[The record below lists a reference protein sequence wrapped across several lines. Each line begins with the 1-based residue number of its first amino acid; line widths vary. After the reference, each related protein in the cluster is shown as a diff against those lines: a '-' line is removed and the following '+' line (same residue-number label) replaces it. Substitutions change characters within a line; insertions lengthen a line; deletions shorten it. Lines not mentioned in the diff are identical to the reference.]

1 VSFALILPYH
11 PDRLNDPH
19 PLFIQDLL
27 ELVVKRKQLC
37 VNKLVNM
44 ATDLYL
50 HGQESRYRK
59 HLFDAVYE
67 LKDRTSEGGAR
78 AYYIRGDDDRF
89 YLIHAECK
97 KETETDEWM
106 LGEAVE
112 ILEALEKNRPL
123 FPSHML
129 SRQTEKESLKKWRER
144 KQS

>member
-1 VSFALILPYH
+1 MSFSLILPYH
-11 PDRLNDPH
+11 PDRLNDPQ

-27 ELVVKRKQLC
+27 ELVGTRKQICL
-37 VNKLVNM
+37 NKLINM

-59 HLFDAVYE
+59 HLFDAIYE

-97 KETETDEWM
+97 TETESDQWM

-123 FPSHML
+123 FPTQVL
-129 SRQTEKESLKKWRER
+129 LRQTGKNRLRKLSER
-144 KQS
+144 KKS

>member
-11 PDRLNDPH
+11 PDRLDDPH

-27 ELVVKRKQLC
+27 ELVGARKQIC

-44 ATDLYL
+44 ATDLHL

-78 AYYIRGDDDRF
+78 IYYIRGDDDRF

-97 KETETDEWM
+97 NESETDEWM

-123 FPSHML
+123 FPKHVL
-129 SRQTEKESLKKWRER
+129 LKQTAKERLKKLRQR
-144 KQS
+144 KS

>member
-27 ELVVKRKQLC
+27 ELVVKRKQIC

-78 AYYIRGDDDRF
+78 VYYIRGDDDRF
-89 YLIHAECK
+89 YLVHAECK
-97 KETETDEWM
+97 NETETDEWM

-123 FPSHML
+123 FPTHVL
-129 SRQTEKESLKKWRER
+129 LQQTERARLQKLLKR
-144 KQS
+144 KPS